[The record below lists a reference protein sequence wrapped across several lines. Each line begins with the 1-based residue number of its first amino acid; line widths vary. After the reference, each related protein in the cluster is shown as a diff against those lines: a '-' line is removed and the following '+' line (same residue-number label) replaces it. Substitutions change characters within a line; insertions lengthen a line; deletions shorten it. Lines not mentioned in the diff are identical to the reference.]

1 MAMKSVLR
9 VAAVCGSAAV
19 IGVAGVQVASA
30 NLASPQ
36 APTNATI
43 DTVRSGDGADAGERG
58 PRGKRGKRGPRGFQG
73 PPGQTGPMG
82 PASFPVSGVSTGE
95 LPGADN
101 DSGFGWRFYPA
112 GNLDGDLLPPTIT
125 EENFGGFAVAPFAM
139 TITNFSLTRSPATPP
154 GNGAQADWF
163 MVVDTDGPF
172 SDGGRTSYRC
182 RVLAGSDDPCSLT
195 TLAGDPV
202 TTVPIPNGATYW
214 FYIPDGG
221 GFGPGAYFSYILN
234 RA

>member
-125 EENFGGFAVAPFAM
+125 EEQLRRVRRRAVRDDDHELQPRR
-139 TITNFSLTRSPATPP
+139 RSPATPP
-154 GNGAQADWF
+154 GNGARRTGS

-172 SDGGRTSYRC
+172 STQRLGQVRD
-182 RVLAGSDDPCSLT
+182 LAV
-195 TLAGDPV
+195 AA
-202 TTVPIPNGATYW
+202 I
-214 FYIPDGG
+214 
-221 GFGPGAYFSYILN
+221 
-234 RA
+234 RAR